1 MSLWGWIR
9 RVWGW
14 IRRDGLNHIET
25 SALLVILFSPFM
37 PLWLAAGLALV
48 LGICWE
54 LIGKKFGGVA
64 NWHDVICDVV
74 GVLLGTV
81 LAML

>member
-1 MSLWGWIR
+1 MKKLWN
-9 RVWGW
+9 W
-14 IRRDGLNHIET
+14 IRRDGLLHAET

-64 NWHDVICDVV
+64 NWHDVICDVA
-74 GVLLGTV
+74 GVLLGT
-81 LAML
+81 LLCILIKIL